1 MRQRLDAIRPLV
13 VLVFAATNKT
23 AFPNLETSDSQ
34 KPRQTL
40 ICMNINC
47 NLMIMFGSLSG
58 KSGFLLVI
66 NGGYRSLASIIDF
79 HLVAVQPDDISSL
92 ISINV
97 AVSCLLVCDL

>member
-79 HLVAVQPDDISSL
+79 HLVGRA
-92 ISINV
+92 
-97 AVSCLLVCDL
+97 A